1 MNTHHYIMT
10 VRAASFLN
18 KVMACFYQKLSIAMR
33 DRNKNTLNKENKG
46 KIDAH
51 SEEGCSE
58 NDFFGQMN

>member
-1 MNTHHYIMT
+1 
-10 VRAASFLN
+10 
-18 KVMACFYQKLSIAMR
+18 MR

-58 NDFFGQMN
+58 NDFFWADEFIKKSAS